1 MHPKPTSTPATRSL
15 AASLYRQLR
24 RDGFGPAQVRALAE
38 QLHLLAEAQDEV
50 HSQPL
55 QVTTNRAA

>member
-1 MHPKPTSTPATRSL
+1 MHPNPTSTPATRSL

-38 QLHLLAEAQDEV
+38 QLHLLADAQADV
-50 HSQPL
+50 LTPPAPAH
-55 QVTTNRAA
+55 TTRAA